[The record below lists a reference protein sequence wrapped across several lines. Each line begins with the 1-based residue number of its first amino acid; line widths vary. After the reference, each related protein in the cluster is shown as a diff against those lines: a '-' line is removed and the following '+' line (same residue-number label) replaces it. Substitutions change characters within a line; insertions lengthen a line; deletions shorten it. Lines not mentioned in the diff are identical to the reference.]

1 MIYRIV
7 ATFEKGH
14 PRLSGKAKDLPLISY
29 RRGAWRVLDSFSIHA
44 APMHPIVYTVR
55 HYVGTQGVDL
65 WTISDR
71 PHKAGTLFNP
81 HRALKRALAARR
93 EAA

>member
-14 PRLSGKAKDLPLISY
+14 PRLNGKAASHLPVVSY
-29 RRGAWRVLDSFSIHA
+29 RRGAWRVIDSYA
-44 APMHPIVYTVR
+44 R
-55 HYVGTQGVDL
+55 HDTDAVPYIDTYRCSAHGLEL